1 MTKIKFLAVAFAI
14 LTIFSCS
21 KEDTTENMTSA
32 GSKASITVKIK
43 GSAESMS
50 KATGDPG
57 DATDVAVND
66 YIIFLFDAGGK
77 LVGTPKYMNS
87 AADGVVN
94 DANTTASKIYVVA
107 NTGVIDGGPFAG
119 ITDEND
125 LKTRTGKL
133 IDETGASTQTSD
145 HLWMSGVS
153 LVGPF
158 TPGLSSGDPSTASV
172 SVNLAFVAARIDV
185 VVMDK
190 RRNNTP
196 GVGSVSIADNSVA
209 LLFAGADGKFFAESA
224 EKVTQSNFFSGIA
237 TATTTGV
244 AQADVLNDTVEQP
257 FATSGEVEYH
267 FYTFGYNGDH
277 DFGGGLIRP
286 TILTIASTR
295 TNADGTEDLIYYP
308 VHFNASDA
316 GMTIEPG
323 KKYTVTLTLTGN
335 VNNGGGSGGTTPPED
350 LPKSAEITITV
361 NAATWEAKI
370 INKEFN

>member
-119 ITDEND
+119 ITDGND

-145 HLWMSGVS
+145 NLWMSGVS

-224 EKVTQSNFFSGIA
+224 EK
-237 TATTTGV
+237 
-244 AQADVLNDTVEQP
+244 
-257 FATSGEVEYH
+257 
-267 FYTFGYNGDH
+267 
-277 DFGGGLIRP
+277 
-286 TILTIASTR
+286 
-295 TNADGTEDLIYYP
+295 
-308 VHFNASDA
+308 
-316 GMTIEPG
+316 
-323 KKYTVTLTLTGN
+323 
-335 VNNGGGSGGTTPPED
+335 
-350 LPKSAEITITV
+350 
-361 NAATWEAKI
+361 
-370 INKEFN
+370 